1 MKRLRVL
8 SVASEVYPLIKT
20 GGLADVAGALPA
32 ALAEERVQV
41 VTLLPGYPAVMA
53 ALEEAKPVV
62 RIDDL
67 MGGPATVVGGR
78 AAGLDLL
85 AIDAPHLYDRPGNP
99 YLGPDGLDWPD
110 NGERFAALAWV
121 AARIGLG
128 LVPRYK
134 PSLIHAHDWQAGL
147 VPAYLRY
154 ADNAASPP
162 PPVVLT
168 IHNLAFQGLF
178 PAGLLP
184 RIGLP
189 AEALT
194 SGDVEYYGQ
203 VGFLKAGLL
212 FADRITTVSPTYAQ
226 EIMGQQGGM
235 GLGGLLAGRA
245 GHLSGILNGI
255 DTAVW
260 DPAADRLIAQRFSA
274 EKPGGRGRNKAA
286 LQQAFALDADPNA
299 PLFGVVSRLTGQKG
313 LDLLLD
319 ALPMLMRDGAQLA
332 LLGTGDA
339 VMERGFAEAAA
350 LHPGRIGCLLSYDE
364 ATAHLIQ
371 AGADALLVP
380 SRFEPCGLTQLCAL
394 RYGAVP
400 VVARTGGLADT
411 VVDANEAALRSG
423 VATGFTFAPV
433 EQAPFEATLRRT
445 IDAYRDASTWKAMQ
459 INGMRADFGWTR
471 PARQYASLYR
481 SLTKTEIV
489 SR

>member
-41 VTLLPGYPAVMA
+41 VTLLPGYPAVLA

-62 RIDDL
+62 RIEDL
-67 MGGPATVVGGR
+67 MGGPATLVGGR

-85 AIDAPHLYDRPGNP
+85 VIDAPHLYDRPGNP

-110 NGERFAALAWV
+110 NGERFAALAFV
-121 AARIGLG
+121 AARIGQG

-154 ADNAASPP
+154 SGEPA

-178 PAGLLP
+178 PASLLP

-189 AEALT
+189 DAALT

-212 FADRITTVSPTYAQ
+212 FADRITTVSPSYAQ

-245 GHLSGILNGI
+245 GDLSGILNGI
-255 DTAVW
+255 DTTVW
-260 DPAADRLIAQRFSA
+260 DPATDRLIANRYSA
-274 EKPGGRGRNKAA
+274 EKPGGRTKNKPA
-286 LQQAFALDADPNA
+286 LQQAFGLDAEPHA

-319 ALPMLMRDGAQLA
+319 SVPALVRDGAQLA
-332 LLGTGDA
+332 LIGTGDA
-339 VMERGFAEAAA
+339 VLERGFAEAAA
-350 LHPGRIGCLLSYDE
+350 RHPGRIGCLISYDE
-364 ATAHLIQ
+364 TRAHLIQ

-411 VVDANEAALRSG
+411 IVDANEAALRADA
-423 VATGFTFAPV
+423 ATGFAFWPI
-433 EQAPFEATLRRT
+433 EQAPFETALRRT
-445 IDAYRDASTWKAMQ
+445 IEAYRDALSWKRIQA
-459 INGMRADFGWTR
+459 NGMRADFSWGR
-471 PARQYASLYR
+471 PARQYAGLYR
-481 SLTKTEIV
+481 SLTKTEFA